1 MRPVNN
7 KKVHMKQIF
16 TLTVAFFLFM
26 AGYAQ
31 EQQPPPQPDPKTEEK
46 IQAMEVGYISQ
57 KLNLSTEEAQKF
69 WPIYNEYKKDINQ
82 VLRNYKQNP
91 DADLL
96 DRDQKILDIRKKY
109 RDRFVGVIGQ
119 IRVRTF
125 FQAEGDFR
133 KALMNRLKNT
143 PQRPMLQRRNRN

>member
-1 MRPVNN
+1 
-7 KKVHMKQIF
+7 MKQIF
-16 TLTVAFFLFM
+16 TLTVALFLLM

-31 EQQPPPQPDPKTEEK
+31 EQPQQQPDPKTEEK

-69 WPIYNEYKKDINQ
+69 WPIYNEYKKDIHL

-91 DADLL
+91 DADML
-96 DRDQKILDIRKKY
+96 DRDQKILDIRKRY
-109 RDRFVGVIGQ
+109 RDRFTGVIGPL
-119 IRVRTF
+119 RVRTF

-133 KALMNRLKNT
+133 KALMNRLKSS